1 MNLPALKRNH
11 DRETDPPTTAQTNR
25 LTNQPTSGRA
35 NWEASLPVRRRTASF
50 RKVRR
55 EKEKDSKKSTQR
67 DSREIKIFTEKEQ
80 SGICYD
86 RHALVL
92 NYFHIEGI
100 SITELLSCL
109 WVRLFFFTHRD
120 FSGTRPRDEVE
131 SEIDKILQLPPCGNN

>member
-11 DRETDPPTTAQTNR
+11 DRETDLPTTDQTNR

-67 DSREIKIFTEKEQ
+67 DSRENKIFKEKKL
-80 SGICYD
+80 SGI
-86 RHALVL
+86 
-92 NYFHIEGI
+92 
-100 SITELLSCL
+100 
-109 WVRLFFFTHRD
+109 
-120 FSGTRPRDEVE
+120 
-131 SEIDKILQLPPCGNN
+131 